1 MTNPQAIFEK
11 QQTFFNTNQTKN
23 VDFRVQQLKKLR
35 GLLKKNEDI
44 LYKAI
49 DADFNKSAFET
60 YATELSLIY
69 HEIDIFIHK
78 IKHWSRPQKVSSG
91 LANFPSKSYIIPEP
105 LGTVLVIGAW
115 NYPYQIS
122 ILPAL
127 SALAAGN
134 TVILKPSE
142 MPANTSKVMAKL
154 INNNFDQQV
163 MHVIEGGV
171 DITTELLD
179 IPFNKI
185 FFTGSVPVGRIVY
198 QAAAKNLIPV
208 TLELGGKSPAFV
220 FADTDLKRT
229 AQRLVW
235 AKFLNAGQT
244 CIAPDYIVV
253 EKSIEGR
260 FLQALK
266 DEIALAYPQNT
277 SSAENYVQIINQK
290 NFERLVALID
300 KEKIYLGGDTDLK
313 SRYIAP
319 TVLNSVTFSDKIMED
334 EIFGPI
340 LPVIAFEDLDAT
352 IKIIKER
359 PKPLSCYVY
368 SKNNAIVNK
377 IIQSISFGGGAIND
391 SVMHIS
397 NSKLP
402 FGGVGASGIGSY
414 HGKAG
419 FDTFTHYKSILH
431 KKFWFEPSIKY
442 APYSNFK
449 LKLIK
454 WFMG

>member
-1 MTNPQAIFEK
+1 K
-11 QQTFFNTNQTKN
+11 
-23 VDFRVQQLKKLR
+23 
-35 GLLKKNEDI
+35 
-44 LYKAI
+44 
-49 DADFNKSAFET
+49 
-60 YATELSLIY
+60 
-69 HEIDIFIHK
+69 
-78 IKHWSRPQKVSSG
+78 
-91 LANFPSKSYIIPEP
+91 
-105 LGTVLVIGAW
+105 
-115 NYPYQIS
+115 
-122 ILPAL
+122 
-127 SALAAGN
+127 
-134 TVILKPSE
+134 
-142 MPANTSKVMAKL
+142 
-154 INNNFDQQV
+154 FD
-163 MHVIEGGV
+163 
-171 DITTELLD
+171 
-179 IPFNKI
+179 KI

>member
-1 MTNPQAIFEK
+1 MNLRQIFD
-11 QQTFFNTNQTKN
+11 QQQSFFNSNQTK
-23 VDFRVQQLKKLR
+23 DIGFRKQQLEKLR
-35 GLLKKNEDI
+35 QILKKNEAEM
-44 LYKAI
+44 YKAI
-49 DADFNKSAFET
+49 ESDFSKSEFET
-60 YATELSLIY
+60 YATEFSLIY
-69 HEIDIFIHK
+69 HEIDIFLHK
-78 IKHWSRPQKVSSG
+78 IKQWNRPKRVSSG
-91 LANFPSKSYIIPEP
+91 LANFPSKSYIMPEP

-198 QAAAKNLIPV
+198 QAAAKHLTPV

-220 FADTDLKRT
+220 FADTDLKKT

-244 CIAPDYIVV
+244 CIAPDYVIV
-253 EKSIEGR
+253 EKSIENK

-266 DEIALAYPQNT
+266 DEIAYAYSEQST
-277 SSAENYVQIINQK
+277 TAENYVQIINQK

-300 KEKIYLGGDTDLK
+300 EKKIFLGGITDPA

-319 TVLNSVTFSDKIMED
+319 TVLNGVTFSDKIMED

-340 LPVIAFEDLDAT
+340 LPVIAFENLDEVITAV
-352 IKIIKER
+352 KER
-359 PKPLSCYVY
+359 PKPLSLYVY
-368 SKNNAIVNK
+368 SKNQKTIKK
-377 IIQSISFGGGAIND
+377 ILQAISFGGGAVND

-442 APYSNFK
+442 APYTNFK